1 MMRETKIKM
10 CGFTNEKTALNAIA
24 LGVHYIGLIFHPES
38 KRDIEPSKAKRL
50 VEKIKGKGAIA
61 VGVFVNQ
68 SALQIQSICQYTGIS
83 TVQLHGDLPRRQHS
97 LLPSSFV
104 KLLVVSVDEAGCFD
118 SRVQDAISL
127 LDLSKD
133 FLLFDSVRPGTGTV
147 VSHMPINKVNQKARY
162 FIAGGLNDHTVK
174 KCIAQYRP
182 FGVDV
187 CSGIES
193 QPGVKD
199 SRLMMQFS
207 KRCKEVN
214 NEFIDN

>member
-10 CGFTNEKTALNAIA
+10 CGFTNEKTALNAVD
-24 LGVHYIGLIFHPES
+24 LGAHYIGLIFHPDS
-38 KRDIEPSKAKRL
+38 KRHIEPYKAKCL
-50 VEKIKGKGAIA
+50 VVKIKQKNAIV

-68 SALQIQSICQYTGIS
+68 SALEIQTICQYTGIS

-97 LLPSSFV
+97 LLPSSIV
-104 KLLVVSVDEAGCFD
+104 KLLVVSVDEAGCIE
-118 SRVQDAISL
+118 SRIEEAISAL
-127 LDLSKD
+127 NFNKD
-133 FLLFDSVRPGTGTV
+133 FLLFDSVHPGTGTAI
-147 VSHMPINKVNQKARY
+147 SHIPLNKVNKKVRY
-162 FIAGGLNDHTVK
+162 FIAGGLNDNNVK

-182 FGVDV
+182 FAVDV

-207 KRCKEVN
+207 ERCKEVN
-214 NEFIDN
+214 NESIDN